1 MIDTVV
7 LSIQPKKYVS
17 ESELFGAGWILQ
29 NTSHGHR
36 KYVKNQTAQQKKDG
50 ICRPCPRYINR
61 GMSGLLQLQF
71 SVPKLIFGNSVD
83 EVCEKDFGN
92 VLQTLQTRL
101 RDFGIYQFELDLRKA
116 DVSVFHPSKNIL
128 LSDGYTASGTI
139 KELGKINLTQK
150 MDLTRDSFQNDG
162 HSLHLHASSHE
173 LIIYDKAFD
182 LPLPKSKAVDKD
194 QTPMQLSLF
203 QQFKE
208 QKRLP
213 EILRIEARLADKRK
227 MNAMLQKNGFP
238 KNPTF
243 EDIFK
248 ESVCKKII
256 ANYWDEMV
264 IKENLFLFGLSSN
277 PKQILKSLIKNYP
290 DIKPKEAVYLVGLD
304 QLCKDEDGIREL
316 RGKIER
322 QATRRTWYRIAK
334 DMKKLNA
341 IQNPAFCHGW
351 IRQVRDQME
360 AFQPLKVDD
369 LLCK

>member
-29 NTSHGHR
+29 KTSYGHR
-36 KYVKNQTAQQKKDG
+36 KYVKNRTAQQKQDG
-50 ICRPCPRYINR
+50 ICRPRPRFIKR
-61 GMSGLLQLQF
+61 EGSGLLQFEF

-92 VLQTLQTRL
+92 VLQTLQMRL
-101 RDFGIYQFELDLRKA
+101 RDFDIYQPEPDLRKA
-116 DVSVFHPSKNIL
+116 SVSVFHPSKNIL

-162 HSLHLHASSHE
+162 HSLHLHAKSHE

-213 EILRIEARLADKRK
+213 EILRIEARLADKTK
-227 MNAMLQKNGFP
+227 MNAMLKKNGFA

-264 IKENLFLFGLSSN
+264 VRENLFLFGLSSG
-277 PKQILKSLIKNYP
+277 PKQTYKNLLKSYP
-290 DIKPKEAVYLVGLD
+290 DMKPKETAYLVGLD
-304 QLCKDEDGIREL
+304 GLCKDKDGIREYRREL
-316 RGKIER
+316 LGIYM
-322 QATRRTWYRIAK
+322 TRS
-334 DMKKLNA
+334 
-341 IQNPAFCHGW
+341 
-351 IRQVRDQME
+351 
-360 AFQPLKVDD
+360 
-369 LLCK
+369 